1 VTAAAH
7 PILLGAGHGA
17 AQAMFPLIAAAV
29 ALLFGIRLMARFL
42 RRRKPYEGVWGVAL
56 LMFAAASVAMF
67 VGVVGGWG
75 PFDFR
80 VYWLFGAILNV
91 PYLFAGEVYL
101 LARRRSVG
109 HAVLLVVMAVSVY
122 AGIEVWSSSLTTAA
136 LAVTLPLGKDVFGTS
151 SVAYRLAQILAF
163 PAYFLLLGG
172 LVWSAWQT
180 RNRKELRHVTA
191 GTVMIALG
199 ATIVA
204 IGSGVGAGLHVVWLF
219 SLSLAAGIVFMYAGF
234 LRAGRQGRHPQTL

>member
-7 PILLGAGHGA
+7 PILAGPGHGF
-17 AQAMFPLIAAAV
+17 AQALFPLIASAV
-29 ALLFGIRLMARFL
+29 ALVFGIRLTARFL
-42 RRRKPYEGVWGVAL
+42 RRRRPHEGAWALAL

-67 VGVVGGWG
+67 LGVIRGWR

-91 PYLFAGEVYL
+91 PYLFAGEVFL
-101 LARRRSVG
+101 LTRRRVVG
-109 HAVLLVVMAVSVY
+109 HVVLAAVVALSVY
-122 AGIEVWSSSLTTAA
+122 AGVEVWSSSLTAAA
-136 LAVTLPLGKDVFGTS
+136 LGAALPLGKDVFGTS
-151 SVAYRLAQILAF
+151 STAYRLAQILAF

-199 ATIVA
+199 ATIIA

-219 SLSLAAGIVFMYAGF
+219 SLSLAAGIVMMFAGF
-234 LRAGRQGRHPQTL
+234 LRAGRPRLAF